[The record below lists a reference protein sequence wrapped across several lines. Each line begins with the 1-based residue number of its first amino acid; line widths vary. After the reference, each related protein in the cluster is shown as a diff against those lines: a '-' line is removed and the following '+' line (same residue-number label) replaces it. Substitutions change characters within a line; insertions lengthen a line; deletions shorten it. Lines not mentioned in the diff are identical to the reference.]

1 MWRSDDYDDGSTAS
15 TRLARVTAL
24 PPDEPD
30 VSEISDATPEGAA
43 AGSRETSPSAA
54 AGSWEW
60 PEDAETA
67 YPWDRTFR
75 GRRRPAKEQRRGDE
89 LEAGGQGGRAGFEE
103 AFEPG
108 RRPAFEEVLEPRRRS
123 AFAAF
128 DPGRRGVRVLLVV
141 AGLVV
146 CISAGLVW
154 WSRPRV
160 TPVPQVSSAPPVAAT
175 SSAPAMLVVSVAGR
189 VHRPGLVRLP
199 AGSRV
204 ADAIE
209 AAGGVVPGV
218 DLTGVNLARKLVDG
232 EMIAIGVTPPPGAVG
247 GVNTGGAG
255 GAGRTGPVNLNTA
268 TVAELQTLPGIGEV
282 LAQRIVE
289 FRDRHGGFR
298 AVTDLRQVEGIGN
311 AKFQQLKDRVTV

>member
-1 MWRSDDYDDGSTAS
+1 M
-15 TRLARVTAL
+15 
-24 PPDEPD
+24 
-30 VSEISDATPEGAA
+30 SDATPEGAA
-43 AGSRETSPSAA
+43 AGSREGSPSAA
-54 AGSWEW
+54 AGPWEW
-60 PEDAETA
+60 PEDAEAA

-75 GRRRPAKEQRRGDE
+75 GRRRPAKEERRGDE
-89 LEAGGQGGRAGFEE
+89 LEAGARGGQ
-103 AFEPG
+103 PG
-108 RRPAFEEVLEPRRRS
+108 FEEVLEPGRRS

-146 CISAGLVW
+146 CISAGVVW

-160 TPVPQVSSAPPVAAT
+160 TPAPQVSSGSPAAAT

-209 AAGGVVPGV
+209 AAGGAVPGV
-218 DLTGVNLARKLVDG
+218 DLTGVNLARKVVDG
-232 EMIAIGVTPPPGAVG
+232 EMIAIGVTPAPGPAG

-255 GAGRTGPVNLNTA
+255 GAGGAGPVNLNTA
-268 TVAELQTLPGIGEV
+268 TVAELQTLPGIGDV

-298 AVTDLRQVEGIGN
+298 SVTDLRQVEGIGD
-311 AKFQQLKDRVTV
+311 AKFRQLKERVTV